1 MLDASA
7 EAVEVLAERGADMVA
22 SAGGVIAFEVV
33 ASEDYAAFG
42 AVVRGGVVADVEIAI
57 GGAEEEV
64 HADGVA
70 KAGVEEIEG
79 ELDVAAAGA
88 VALNV
93 AAAGGDGAGAG
104 ELGDLGDDAKLG
116 GAGAVGGGAILD
128 GGGEGYEGGG
138 GGLEAFYIGY
148 AVGLGGDVLKKEL
161 EEGGFADVAVV
172 VGACPVLAAGVLDG
186 EDVFGVVDV
195 VGGGGDGV
203 GEGGLEGGFEV
214 GGGGDGAAVE
224 VGVLEV
230 EVAVDVGGGAVEA
243 DRLAEGEGYLE
254 VGVGAVGIFED
265 DGGGGVEGGS
275 DKGYGVILELA
286 GAGGA
291 GAGVASGEDGVEG
304 GVVDGVASVVLNILG
319 EVDEVG
325 ATGAVEVLDFV
336 IEGIDEIGA
345 VGGEIGVGVEAG
357 GDGSGGGLADDI
369 ERQ

>member
-1 MLDASA
+1 M
-7 EAVEVLAERGADMVA
+7 
-22 SAGGVIAFEVV
+22 
-33 ASEDYAAFG
+33 
-42 AVVRGGVVADVEIAI
+42 
-57 GGAEEEV
+57 
-64 HADGVA
+64 
-70 KAGVEEIEG
+70 
-79 ELDVAAAGA
+79 AAAGA

-104 ELGDLGDDAKLG
+104 ELGDLSYDAELG
-116 GAGAVGGGAILD
+116 GAGGGAVLD
-128 GGGEGYEGGG
+128 GIGEGYEGGG
-138 GGLEAFYIGY
+138 GGLEAFDVGY
-148 AVGLGGDVLKKEL
+148 AVDIVDVLEEEL
-161 EEGGFADVAVV
+161 EEGGFADLSVV

-265 DGGGGVEGGS
+265 DGGGGVEGGGEE
-275 DKGYGVILELA
+275 GYRIILELADAGGA

-291 GAGVASGEDGVEG
+291 GGEDGVEVG
-304 GVVDGVASVVLNILG
+304 GGDAVASVVLNIAG

-325 ATGAVEVLDFV
+325 TAGTVEVLDFV

-345 VGGEIGVGVEAG
+345 VGGEIGIGVEAG

-369 ERQ
+369 ER